1 MLDGKEHKQNIWKI
15 IYPNYS
21 KPFKKDENW
30 EEKIILGRR

>member
-21 KPFKKDENW
+21 KPFKKDEN
-30 EEKIILGRR
+30 